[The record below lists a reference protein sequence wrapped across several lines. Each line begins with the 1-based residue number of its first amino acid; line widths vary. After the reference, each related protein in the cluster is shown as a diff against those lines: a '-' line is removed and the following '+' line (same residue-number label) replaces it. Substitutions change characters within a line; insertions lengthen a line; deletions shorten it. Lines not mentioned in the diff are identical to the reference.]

1 MGPSLCSDPMRSE
14 SEHTSTGIPWSLR
27 AHAAILAAF
36 SIEDPSTTNEVVD
49 QLALALKADV
59 AALITNQSFRCS
71 VGLTAED
78 QALLL
83 RVAADRPTEV
93 RLATGL
99 RQVHWCLLSGLD
111 VLLIA
116 RYQTPFD
123 LQERWLLE
131 AMAQSLQLCAQV
143 SKSMLAER
151 SATRAAMDQSS
162 YDLLTGLPNRSRVLS
177 QLALSLESN
186 LRSGGSK
193 GSLAV
198 LFIDIDRFKLI
209 NDAHGHTTG
218 DRFLIT
224 VAKCL
229 RQCVRSGDLVGRLSG
244 DEFIIVS
251 SSSSQESVQAL
262 GARII
267 DLIGRPMTIGSK
279 LLSHSASIG
288 VAIANGR
295 DTAEVL
301 IENADMAM
309 YKAKASGRGCLA
321 YFDQQMRNTALKAA
335 TLEQDLRRALA
346 AGEITSYYQPIF
358 DVHDHRILGF
368 ESLARWQHPMHG
380 LISPSEFIP
389 VAEESGLIVQIDSIV
404 LQQACKHMARW
415 HAVCP
420 DQNLGLSVNLSVRSL
435 LDPGTPKQIAMA
447 LFESNF
453 PADRLYIEIT
463 ETMLIEDVDAT
474 LRAFRQIKALG
485 ANLAIDD
492 FGSGYTSMRYLKRL
506 PVEVLKI
513 DKSFIEGLGSN
524 QEDEVIV
531 KAVISMAKAL
541 GLHAIA
547 EGVERQEQLDVLR
560 KLGCDYV
567 QGYLVGRPLNAP
579 YTLALIQSRSE
590 MLADCI

>member
-1 MGPSLCSDPMRSE
+1 MRIE
-14 SEHTSTGIPWSLR
+14 NEHAASGIPWSLR

-71 VGLTAED
+71 VGLSAED

-83 RVAADRPTEV
+83 RVAADRPTEI

-99 RQVHWCLLSGLD
+99 RQVHWCQLPGLD
-111 VLLIA
+111 VLLVA
-116 RYQTPFD
+116 RFQTPFD

-131 AMAQSLQLCAQV
+131 ALAQSLQLCAQV
-143 SKSMLAER
+143 GKSMLAER
-151 SATRAAMDQSS
+151 SATRAALDQSS
-162 YDLLTGLPNRSRVLS
+162 YDMLTGLPNRTHVLS
-177 QLALSLESN
+177 QLALSLEMN
-186 LRSGGSK
+186 LRSSGSK
-193 GSLAV
+193 GAVAV

-251 SSSSQESVQAL
+251 SNCSQESVQAL

-267 DLIGRPMTIGSK
+267 DLIGRPMTIGNK

-288 VAIANGR
+288 VAIANGK
-295 DTAEVL
+295 DSAEVL

-309 YKAKASGRGCLA
+309 YKAKANGRGCLA

-335 TLEQDLRRALA
+335 TMEQDLRRALA
-346 AGEITSYYQPIF
+346 AGEIVCYFQPIF
-358 DVHDHRILGF
+358 HVHDQRILGF
-368 ESLARWQHPMHG
+368 EALARWKHPMHG
-380 LISPSEFIP
+380 LITPGEFIP
-389 VAEESGLIVQIDSIV
+389 VAEESGLIVQIDTIV
-404 LQQACKHMARW
+404 LQLACKHMARCY
-415 HAVCP
+415 AVCP
-420 DQNLGLSVNLSVRSL
+420 DQSLGLSVNLSVRSL
-435 LDPGTPKQIAMA
+435 LDPGTPQQIAMA
-447 LFESNF
+447 LFESGF
-453 PADRLYIEIT
+453 PPDRLYIEIT
-463 ETMLIEDVDAT
+463 ETMLIEDVEAT

-492 FGSGYTSMRYLKRL
+492 FGSGYTSMRYLKQL
-506 PVEVLKI
+506 PVEILKI
-513 DKSFIEGLGSN
+513 DRSFIEGLGRS

-531 KAVISMAKAL
+531 KAVLSMAKAL

-547 EGVERQEQLDVLR
+547 EGVERQEQLDVLK
-560 KLGCDYV
+560 KLGCDYI
-567 QGYLVGRPLNAP
+567 QGYLVGRPKNASS
-579 YTLALIQSRSE
+579 TLALIQSRSTS
-590 MLADCI
+590 LVDCV